1 VADDGSTD
9 GTQNFVREL
18 SAIDSRVRLLPPRPS
33 SGYAM
38 MFANWNYAIA
48 QSRGEA
54 FCMLGDDDRLLPE
67 FVESMVRPLAE
78 NPAVVASF
86 CNHWVIDASGSRLR
100 DATETHSRHYGRA
113 DLPAG
118 VVADPLAVALRQTM
132 AVVAAMY
139 RASIFRGEAFDLS
152 CGGAADID
160 YGIRA
165 ARIGPLYYV
174 DDRLVEYRAHANT
187 TTSTRTAFMIDGT
200 IRAYSKHTFPGPAHE
215 AMRRARLRRAFLTK
229 AVFICTKD
237 RREWWESVRMYR
249 RHGGSLAQPAILLS
263 AGLAL
268 LPKGAGE
275 FVRGGLKR
283 TRALSAP
290 RQTTPGKPS
299 R

>member
-1 VADDGSTD
+1 
-9 GTQNFVREL
+9 
-18 SAIDSRVRLLPPRPS
+18 
-33 SGYAM
+33 M

-48 QSRGEA
+48 QSRGDA
-54 FCMLGDDDRLLPE
+54 FCMLGDDDRLLPG
-67 FVESMVRPLAE
+67 FVERMVRPLAE

-100 DATETHSRHYGRA
+100 EATGTHSRHYGRA

-118 VVADPLAVALRQTM
+118 VVTDPLTVALRQSI

-165 ARIGPLYYV
+165 ARFGPLYYV

-200 IRAYSKHTFPGPAHE
+200 IRAYSKYTFPGSAHE
-215 AMRRARLRRAFLTK
+215 AIRRARLRQACLTK
-229 AVFICTKD
+229 AVFISTKD

-249 RHGGSLAQPAILLS
+249 RNGGSLAQPAILLS

-275 FVRGGLKR
+275 FVRRGLKR
-283 TRALSAP
+283 TRALSEP
-290 RQTTPGKPS
+290 RQKAPESPS